1 MLLRTVPFQR
11 ESSLLREDPERCCS
25 LLDKA
30 ADILHACSFPTYGEH
45 RLPYPA
51 LSGESNTGW
60 GLRWVLEVFVRRK
73 YELGRLYCSKDYFR
87 FCRSRQAAASIR
99 RTLRPFSALTTASR
113 SSCVP
118 LWSLESCSRL
128 LCISDSAA

>member
-11 ESSLLREDPERCCS
+11 ESSLLREDPERCYW

-30 ADILHACSFPTYGEH
+30 ADILHACSFPVLTANIV
-45 RLPYPA
+45 LPYPA

-73 YELGRLYCSKDYFR
+73 YELGRLQQSLLQILPLPPSSRIHSLFLRCSAVNQRKVN
-87 FCRSRQAAASIR
+87 A
-99 RTLRPFSALTTASR
+99 
-113 SSCVP
+113 
-118 LWSLESCSRL
+118 
-128 LCISDSAA
+128 